1 MQSGE
6 VKDVICK
13 FDNLTQDTC
22 ISSAQSHTLPCA
34 LLLSPRPPL
43 NGVSELT
50 APSAKYTL
58 ANNLRTVAVGV
69 GAVNK
74 TKQEQTLD
82 RNKANV
88 SRLLNE
94 K

>member
-1 MQSGE
+1 MHTGE

-13 FDNLTQDTC
+13 FDNLTQTHTYRQHNHTHSHVHC
-22 ISSAQSHTLPCA
+22 YCPSASLD
-34 LLLSPRPPL
+34 
-43 NGVSELT
+43 GVSELT
-50 APSAKYTL
+50 APSAKYTP

-74 TKQEQTLD
+74 MKQEQTLD

-88 SRLLNE
+88 SWLLNE

>member
-1 MQSGE
+1 MHGGE

-13 FDNLTQDTC
+13 FDDLTHTDTYG
-22 ISSAQSHTLPCA
+22 QHNHTHSHVRRYCP
-34 LLLSPRPPL
+34 PPL
-43 NGVSELT
+43 DGVSELT

-69 GAVNK
+69 GDVNK
-74 TKQEQTLD
+74 MKQEQTLD
-82 RNKANV
+82 RSKANV
-88 SRLLNE
+88 SWLLNE